1 MSILECKALTKRY
14 GGKSALEGVEL
25 SIEPGRIVGL
35 LGPNGSGKTTLIKL
49 ANGLLTP
56 TSGEILIDG
65 KAPSPETK
73 AIVSYLPDR
82 NALPDW
88 MTVAQTVDYYADF
101 YADFRRDAAQ
111 EMLARLGLDAS
122 ARVKTLSKG
131 TREKLQLI
139 LVMSRAAK
147 LYLLDEPIGGVDPA
161 TRDYILHHHRQLQRG
176 CLRRHLHPP
185 HRGCRAGARRGDL
198 PAKRPRRA
206 AHHRRRHPR
215 RNRQKR
221 RRAFPGGV
229 QMLTKLIRHEFRATS
244 RIMWPIF
251 AGMLAL
257 TLAMRASQ
265 NVLQNES
272 PWLLNLLAVLVT
284 IGFVFGIMALCFAPL
299 VLSAVRFRDHLL
311 KDEGYLTLTLPV
323 NMHQLL
329 ASKLI
334 VSAVWY
340 AAAFLAVVLLCMIG
354 AFDFSDWRVVPQF
367 ASDLFLSFRK
377 LDSSMQGQA
386 LLFALEFFL
395 FCVLGVTAV
404 SLIVYA
410 AYAVG
415 FSFNKHKSAL
425 TAVFLLFFFQ
435 LVQFAAIA
443 VLANLFCDGFTA
455 WSSLTG
461 VQAGNAIFAVA
472 LVCELIVCVIFYL
485 VTYFFL
491 TRKLNLE

>member
-1 MSILECKALTKRY
+1 
-14 GGKSALEGVEL
+14 
-25 SIEPGRIVGL
+25 
-35 LGPNGSGKTTLIKL
+35 
-49 ANGLLTP
+49 
-56 TSGEILIDG
+56 
-65 KAPSPETK
+65 
-73 AIVSYLPDR
+73 
-82 NALPDW
+82 

-101 YADFRRDAAQ
+101 YADFRRDTAQ

-161 TRDYILHHHRQLQRG
+161 TRDYILRTIIGNYNEDASVVLST
-176 CLRRHLHPP
+176 HLI
-185 HRGCRAGARRGDL
+185 ADVEQVLDRGDL

-367 ASDLFLSFRK
+367 AADFLRAFRK

-425 TAVFLLFFFQ
+425 TAVSVLVFFQ

>member
-1 MSILECKALTKRY
+1 
-14 GGKSALEGVEL
+14 
-25 SIEPGRIVGL
+25 
-35 LGPNGSGKTTLIKL
+35 
-49 ANGLLTP
+49 
-56 TSGEILIDG
+56 
-65 KAPSPETK
+65 
-73 AIVSYLPDR
+73 
-82 NALPDW
+82 
-88 MTVAQTVDYYADF
+88 
-101 YADFRRDAAQ
+101 
-111 EMLARLGLDAS
+111 
-122 ARVKTLSKG
+122 
-131 TREKLQLI
+131 
-139 LVMSRAAK
+139 
-147 LYLLDEPIGGVDPA
+147 
-161 TRDYILHHHRQLQRG
+161 
-176 CLRRHLHPP
+176 
-185 HRGCRAGARRGDL
+185 
-198 PAKRPRRA
+198 
-206 AHHRRRHPR
+206 
-215 RNRQKR
+215 
-221 RRAFPGGV
+221 
-229 QMLTKLIRHEFRATS
+229 MLTKLIRHEFRATS

-299 VLSAVRFRDHLL
+299 V
-311 KDEGYLTLTLPV
+311 
-323 NMHQLL
+323 
-329 ASKLI
+329 
-334 VSAVWY
+334 
-340 AAAFLAVVLLCMIG
+340 
-354 AFDFSDWRVVPQF
+354 
-367 ASDLFLSFRK
+367 
-377 LDSSMQGQA
+377 
-386 LLFALEFFL
+386 FL

-425 TAVFLLFFFQ
+425 TAVSVLVFFQ

>member
-1 MSILECKALTKRY
+1 
-14 GGKSALEGVEL
+14 
-25 SIEPGRIVGL
+25 
-35 LGPNGSGKTTLIKL
+35 
-49 ANGLLTP
+49 
-56 TSGEILIDG
+56 
-65 KAPSPETK
+65 
-73 AIVSYLPDR
+73 
-82 NALPDW
+82 
-88 MTVAQTVDYYADF
+88 
-101 YADFRRDAAQ
+101 
-111 EMLARLGLDAS
+111 
-122 ARVKTLSKG
+122 
-131 TREKLQLI
+131 
-139 LVMSRAAK
+139 
-147 LYLLDEPIGGVDPA
+147 
-161 TRDYILHHHRQLQRG
+161 
-176 CLRRHLHPP
+176 
-185 HRGCRAGARRGDL
+185 
-198 PAKRPRRA
+198 
-206 AHHRRRHPR
+206 
-215 RNRQKR
+215 
-221 RRAFPGGV
+221 
-229 QMLTKLIRHEFRATS
+229 MLTKLIRHEFRATS

-386 LLFALEFFL
+386 LLFALEVFL

-415 FSFNKHKSAL
+415 FSFNKYKSAL
-425 TAVFLLFFFQ
+425 TAVSVLVFFTMITLLFLDFTGTVHGWFGWMAKI
-435 LVQFAAIA
+435 QFLPA
-443 VLANLFCDGFTA
+443 VLALNV
-455 WSSLTG
+455 G
-461 VQAGNAIFAVA
+461 VVIA
-472 LVCELIVCVIFYL
+472 LVLLTLLYGNYGYAYMWGNVACLLLFLIPPLLLLPHLKRSLIS
-485 VTYFFL
+485 
-491 TRKLNLE
+491 RKYDDIE